1 MPMANDDCP
10 QLWDLCKA
18 EQLKLMQD
26 TVWLASNAAHHAAM
40 LTFSLRPDP
49 VTTRKIRDANA
60 LLHEAYNELHLAIQ
74 QQREDAR
81 DRAAAAKACKE
92 NAAQ

>member
-1 MPMANDDCP
+1 MDDNNKTVR
-10 QLWDLCKA
+10 LRDLHDD

-60 LLHEAYNELHLAIQ
+60 LLHEAFNELHLAGQ
-74 QQREDAR
+74 QQREEAR
-81 DRAAAAKACKE
+81 QRAAAAKACKE
-92 NAAQ
+92 NEA